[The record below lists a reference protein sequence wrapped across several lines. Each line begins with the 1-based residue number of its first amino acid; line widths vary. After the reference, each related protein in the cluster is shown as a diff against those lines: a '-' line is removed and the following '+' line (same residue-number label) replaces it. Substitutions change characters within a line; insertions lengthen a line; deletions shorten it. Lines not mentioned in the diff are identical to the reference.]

1 MGKVMLVCRLTIRDL
16 GRHRGEA
23 VMLLLAL
30 VATTST
36 LTLGFLVHGG
46 TSPSYLTTRRQTA
59 GPDIV
64 ATSASSGPGHST
76 TPADLAALTR
86 LTGAPGVIGHTG
98 PYPVAW
104 ARLQAHGISAGAMAE
119 GRGAAPASIDQPKVI
134 QGGWVRGGGVVVE
147 QSFAQA
153 LGVRT
158 GDRVTLNG
166 RPFRVAGIAV
176 TAAIPPYPNAAW
188 SAQWS
193 PFADPGLV
201 WLTRADAEAVA
212 TPALP
217 PFYILNLKLANP
229 AGAWSFGN
237 AQASPTAP
245 GILPWQDIEQE
256 DVQLL
261 LVEHRDLLTG
271 SWLLGL
277 LAIASLAV
285 LVGGRMA
292 EQTRRVGLLKA
303 AGGTP
308 GLVAAVFLAKYMLL
322 ALAAAAAGLAT
333 GWLTAPLLRRPG
345 AGLLGSAGAPA
356 LGVPAAGV
364 VVGVALAVT
373 LIATFRPVRRAARTS
388 TVSALADTARP
399 PRRRA
404 WLIALSAHL
413 PPPLL
418 IAMRVASRRPR
429 RIVLSVATVAITASG
444 IVAVMIAHATDTQRL
459 GTASP
464 LTNPRTGRL
473 DEVMLVVTIMAVTLA
488 ACNILFVTWATAQD
502 SRRTSAVTRAL
513 GATPAQLS
521 GGLSVAQVLPALA
534 GAILGLPGGIGL
546 YASVSN
552 APATTPPLWWL
563 ITLILGTV
571 VLTAGLTSVP
581 ARLAS
586 RRPVGEILQSEVA

>member
-1 MGKVMLVCRLTIRDL
+1 VGKAMLVCRLTIRDL
-16 GRHRGEA
+16 GRHRAEA

-30 VATTST
+30 VAATST
-36 LTLGFLVHGG
+36 LTLGLLVHGG

-76 TPADLAALTR
+76 TPADLAALTK

-104 ARLQAHGISAGAMAE
+104 AKLQAHGISAGVMAE
-119 GRGAAPASIDQPKVI
+119 GRDAAPASIDRPKVI

-201 WLTRADAEAVA
+201 WLTRADAEAMA
-212 TPALP
+212 TRALP

-261 LVEHRDLLTG
+261 LVEQRDLLTG
-271 SWLLGL
+271 SWLLSL

-308 GLVAAVFLAKYMLL
+308 GLVAVVFLTKYLLL

-333 GWLTAPLLRRPG
+333 GWLTAPLLSRPG
-345 AGLLGSAGAPA
+345 AGLLGSAGPPA

-418 IAMRVASRRPR
+418 IAMRVANRRPR
-429 RIVLSVATVAITASG
+429 RMVLNVATVAITVSG
-444 IVAVMIAHATDTQRL
+444 IAAVMIAHATDTQRL

-473 DEVMLVVTIMAVTLA
+473 DEVMLVITIMAVTLA

-502 SRRTSAVTRAL
+502 SRHTSAVTRAL
-513 GATPAQLS
+513 GATPVQVS
-521 GGLSVAQVLPALA
+521 SGLSAAQVLPALA

-552 APATTPPLWWL
+552 APAATPPLWWL